1 MVPPID
7 EPHKQ
12 EQYEVYFMNKTIFA
26 LLMTLSF
33 SAIGATPKEEYAK
46 GYAAAVYQDYTAS
59 VTSAEKMKTA
69 IDAFLANPSDA
80 TLAAARTEWV
90 EARKLYSN
98 TEVYRFSDGPIDN
111 DNGPEGQINAWPLD
125 EGYIDYTQVTP
136 NSGIINDV
144 AAYPIIDE
152 DLLVESNEKDGEKN
166 ISTGWHAIEFLLWG
180 QDLSTTGPGNRPY
193 TDYIVGVGV
202 NADRRATYLSVV
214 TNLLVKDLKS
224 VQVQWDPSDATDYA
238 ATYVTAPDSFAK
250 AIASAKFLASDEL
263 SGERMFVAWDAQDQ
277 EDEHSCFSDT
287 THNDIY
293 HNFIGIK
300 NVLSMSYNGVSF
312 VELVKAKDATLAQQ
326 ISDNLVDLD
335 NRFKSFKGPFDNAIF
350 DTEGRAELKAM
361 IDGLRLLAVQIGDG
375 MALL

>member
-1 MVPPID
+1 
-7 EPHKQ
+7 
-12 EQYEVYFMNKTIFA
+12 MNKTIFA

-33 SAIGATPKEEYAK
+33 SAFGASPKEEYIK

-59 VTSAEKMKTA
+59 VVSAEKMKTA
-69 IDAFLANPSDA
+69 IDAFLADPSDA

-125 EGYIDYTQVTP
+125 EGYIDYTRVTP

-214 TNLLVKDLKS
+214 TNLLIKDLKS

-312 VELVKAKDATLAQQ
+312 VDLVKAKDANLAQQ
-326 ISDNLVDLD
+326 ISDSLADLD
-335 NRFKSFKGPFDNAIF
+335 NRFKNFQGPFDNAIF

-361 IDGLRLLAVQIGDG
+361 IDGLRLLAVQTGDG